1 MKIQVLS
8 VDHYGETN
16 MQINKELVRQVA
28 VEPQTYLNDLEDF
41 LIAEGWTRA
50 TAVNGTS
57 TESWQNGFKLVSISG
72 NSAALTAYGR
82 VCYNGTKAGCL
93 AALEMLKSTGRNY

>member
-1 MKIQVLS
+1 
-8 VDHYGETN
+8 
-16 MQINKELVRQVA
+16 MQINRELVKQEPIVA
-28 VEPQTYLNDLEDF
+28 PSYSTDLENF